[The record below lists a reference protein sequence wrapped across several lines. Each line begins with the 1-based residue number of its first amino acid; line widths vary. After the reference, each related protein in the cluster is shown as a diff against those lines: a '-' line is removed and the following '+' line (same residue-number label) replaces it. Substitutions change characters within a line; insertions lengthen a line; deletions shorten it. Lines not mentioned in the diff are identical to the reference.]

1 MEMQNRILDREL
13 AEMLAKAKDGSPPWS
28 GSDQWRELNRLMAAW
43 AAADSQGPARTL
55 AAEMVRHM
63 DRADRLMDRL
73 CAAAC
78 PWCPDPCCIS
88 ARVWLDHADLAFIH
102 LAGIEPPPAQ
112 LRDGPGQTCRY
123 LGPRGCA
130 LPRQARPWVCT
141 WHLCPTLKARLD
153 KQPADRAAWLEL
165 QDAIKKI
172 RKKLAGGLP
181 SLGCAPAEK

>member
-1 MEMQNRILDREL
+1 
-13 AEMLAKAKDGSPPWS
+13 MLAKAKDGSPPWS